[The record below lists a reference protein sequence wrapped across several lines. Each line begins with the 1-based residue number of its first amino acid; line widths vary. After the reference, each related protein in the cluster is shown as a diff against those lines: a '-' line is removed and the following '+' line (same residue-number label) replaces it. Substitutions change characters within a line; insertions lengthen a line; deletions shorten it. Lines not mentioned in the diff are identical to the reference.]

1 MRITEAA
8 RRLGTSPRM
17 LRYRE
22 SLGLLPATRESAPR
36 RPVSAPDGAPARAP
50 QAPAA
55 AASASGQAASGR
67 DVRRGGGHRQ
77 FGEAELRAVALALEL
92 EKRYDIGPAELAF
105 GLRVLAEPDVQARV
119 RELGERIGR
128 LSAPPTRALD
138 FEKEKALR
146 LLQRRR

>member
-22 SLGLLPATRESAPR
+22 RLGLLPPTRDA
-36 RPVSAPDGAPARAP
+36 GAE
-50 QAPAA
+50 
-55 AASASGQAASGR
+55 
-67 DVRRGGGHRQ
+67 GGHRR
-77 FGEAELRAVALALEL
+77 FGDAELRAVALALAL
-92 EKRYDIGPAELAF
+92 EKRFDIGPAELAF
-105 GLRVLAEPDVQARV
+105 GLRVLAEPEVQARV

-146 LLQRRR
+146 LLRRPGLRSPRTHP